1 MKHESKT
8 WYSCDRCGCE
18 IKRLPRN
25 ESVVMRGKRAD
36 GTEIDEIVPTL
47 VASREKHDEQT
58 VEVECFYWKKIETTQ
73 LCRSCFK
80 EYKKLLADF
89 LKSEK

>member
-18 IKRLPRN
+18 LGNPKSGTLFRIMKKDGATITETEKELTSEILAETETFADIK
-25 ESVVMRGKRAD
+25 VYWWDK
-36 GTEIDEIVPTL
+36 TE
-47 VASREKHDEQT
+47 AK
-58 VEVECFYWKKIETTQ
+58 Q

-80 EYKKLLADF
+80 KYQKLLADF